1 MVLGGQMEEQRASVE
16 LPLDISGWIELYK
29 KTQADI
35 KVLEEKV
42 AAAKEK
48 IQEALGENEIGLID
62 GSPVVRW
69 TKVTSTR
76 LDLKKAKEVLDPKI
90 LAFLSSESTSRRF
103 SLVETDELR

>member
-1 MVLGGQMEEQRASVE
+1 MEEQRASVE

>member
-1 MVLGGQMEEQRASVE
+1 MEEQRASVE

-48 IQEALGENEIGLID
+48 IQEALGENEVGLID

-76 LDLKKAKEVLDPKI
+76 LDMKKAKEVLDPKI

-103 SLVETDELR
+103 SLVDTDELR

>member
-1 MVLGGQMEEQRASVE
+1 MEEQRASVE
-16 LPLDISGWIELYK
+16 LPLDILGWIELYK

-35 KVLEEKV
+35 KVLEENV

-76 LDLKKAKEVLDPKI
+76 LDMKKAKEVLDPKI
-90 LAFLSSESTSRRF
+90 LAFLSSESISRRF
-103 SLVETDELR
+103 SLVDTDELR

>member
-1 MVLGGQMEEQRASVE
+1 MEEQRASVE
-16 LPLDISGWIELYK
+16 LPLDMAGWIELYK

-48 IQEALGENEIGLID
+48 IQEALGENEVGLID

-76 LDLKKAKEVLDPKI
+76 LDMKKAKEVLDPKI
-90 LAFLSSESTSRRF
+90 LAFLSSESISRRF
-103 SLVETDELR
+103 SLVDTDELR

>member
-1 MVLGGQMEEQRASVE
+1 MEEQRASVE

-76 LDLKKAKEVLDPKI
+76 LDMKKAKEVLDPKI
-90 LAFLSSESTSRRF
+90 LAFLSSESVSRRF
-103 SLVETDELR
+103 SLVDTDELR

>member
-1 MVLGGQMEEQRASVE
+1 MEEQRASVE

-62 GSPVVRW
+62 GSVVVRW

-76 LDLKKAKEVLDPKI
+76 LDMKKAREVLDPKI
-90 LAFLSSESTSRRF
+90 LAFLSSDSVSRRF
-103 SLVETDELR
+103 TLVDADE

>member
-1 MVLGGQMEEQRASVE
+1 MEEQRASVE

-76 LDLKKAKEVLDPKI
+76 LDMKKAKEVLDPKI

-103 SLVETDELR
+103 SLVDTDELR

>member
-1 MVLGGQMEEQRASVE
+1 MEEQRASVE
-16 LPLDISGWIELYK
+16 LPLDMAGWIELYK

-76 LDLKKAKEVLDPKI
+76 LDMKKAKEVLDPKI

-103 SLVETDELR
+103 SLVDTDELR

>member
-1 MVLGGQMEEQRASVE
+1 MEEQRASVE
-16 LPLDISGWIELYK
+16 LPLDMAGWIELYK

-48 IQEALGENEIGLID
+48 IQEALGENEVGLID

-76 LDLKKAKEVLDPKI
+76 LDMKKAKEVLDPKI